1 MGKKRS
7 SDEVEDVGIRDN
19 EAAVEAAS
27 KPKKKIKGDKKI
39 PKKVEK
45 GTAAQSATTSTS
57 MSFMEKKKKRRAM
70 DKERHHAVLE
80 NQEQNPK
87 SLSAEKRPDEIAAPV
102 ISSKSSDLPEFHISV
117 FKDLASAE
125 ASVREVAVESLVKEL
140 QEVQKAY
147 DQLEKKD
154 LVDAGF
160 KLEAEKDDG
169 LNYCAPSLRYAI
181 RRLIR
186 GVSSSREV

>member
-7 SDEVEDVGIRDN
+7 SDKVQDAGVQDN
-19 EAAVEAAS
+19 EADVEAAAR
-27 KPKKKIKGDKKI
+27 PKKKMKGDKKTS
-39 PKKVEK
+39 KKVEE
-45 GTAAQSATTSTS
+45 GTSASSTSTS
-57 MSFMEKKKKRRAM
+57 MSFMEKKKKRKAL
-70 DKERHHAVLE
+70 DKERHRAALE
-80 NQEQNPK
+80 NQDQKPK
-87 SLSAEKRPDEIAAPV
+87 SMTAEKRPDEIAAPTV
-102 ISSKSSDLPEFHISV
+102 SSKSSDLPEFHISV

-125 ASVREVAVESLVKEL
+125 ASVREAAVESLVKEL

-154 LVDAGF
+154 LVDGGL

-169 LNYCAPSLRYAI
+169 LNDCAPSVRYAI